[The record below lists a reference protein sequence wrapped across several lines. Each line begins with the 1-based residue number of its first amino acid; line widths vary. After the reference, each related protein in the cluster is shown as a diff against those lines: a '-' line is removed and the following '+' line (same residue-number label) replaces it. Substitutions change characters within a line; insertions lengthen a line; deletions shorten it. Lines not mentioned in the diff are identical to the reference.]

1 MSTARF
7 HVQGMDCASCAT
19 RIGTAVRRI
28 EGGESVKVGVHTET
42 LTVVF
47 GDISRREA
55 VKGAVSSLGY
65 KATLLVPQDGTES
78 VGHVDGPQS
87 QACIPPSPR
96 AIFGVRKVKELGL
109 NPVMLTG
116 DNRANAEAV
125 GRIVWME
132 VRAELLPEDK
142 LAVIRE
148 KSAAGGT
155 AKLGDGV
162 NDAPA
167 PAAATVG
174 LAMGSGTDVALEAA
188 DAAVL
193 NDRIS
198 DMAELVQLSRNTMAV
213 IRQNVAIALGLM
225 AVFLVTA
232 NALRLQRYRS

>member
-1 MSTARF
+1 
-7 HVQGMDCASCAT
+7 
-19 RIGTAVRRI
+19 
-28 EGGESVKVGVHTET
+28 
-42 LTVVF
+42 
-47 GDISRREA
+47 
-55 VKGAVSSLGY
+55 
-65 KATLLVPQDGTES
+65 
-78 VGHVDGPQS
+78 
-87 QACIPPSPR
+87 
-96 AIFGVRKVKELGL
+96 
-109 NPVMLTG
+109 
-116 DNRANAEAV
+116 
-125 GRIVWME
+125 ME

>member
-1 MSTARF
+1 MKVIQRPTGNRNRRSGRLGLCGKLPAST
-7 HVQGMDCASCAT
+7 
-19 RIGTAVRRI
+19 
-28 EGGESVKVGVHTET
+28 
-42 LTVVF
+42 
-47 GDISRREA
+47 
-55 VKGAVSSLGY
+55 VSS
-65 KATLLVPQDGTES
+65 
-78 VGHVDGPQS
+78 
-87 QACIPPSPR
+87 SPR
-96 AIFGVRKVKELGL
+96 AISGVRKVKELGL

-116 DNRANAEAV
+116 DNRANAKAV
-125 GRIVWME
+125 SRIVWME

-198 DMAELVQLSRNTMAV
+198 DMGELVQLSRNTMAV